1 MRHRVSDLTD
11 FREAKDRFFATADDS
26 PLTRQQRERFSG
38 LRYYDENPTLVFEI
52 APDVFEKRE
61 RITMQTSTGTEAT
74 YERLAHIR
82 FHVGETPCELT
93 IYRDPATGSLFLPFR
108 DASAGRETYGAGR
121 YLEVEPTEHNTLL
134 VDFNYA
140 YNPYCAYNEQWVCP
154 ITPPEN
160 RLDVPIRAGEMNFED
175 AVA

>member
-1 MRHRVSDLTD
+1 VSDLTD
-11 FREAKDRFFATADDS
+11 FREAKDRFFASSDDS
-26 PLTRQQRERFSG
+26 PLTRQQRGRFSG
-38 LRYYDENPTLVFEI
+38 LRYYEESHALVFEI
-52 APDVFEKRE
+52 APEVFEERE
-61 RITMQTSTGTEAT
+61 RITMQTSSGTEAV
-74 YERLAHIR
+74 YERLGLIR
-82 FHVGETPCELT
+82 FHVGDTPCELT
-93 IYRDPATGSLFLPFR
+93 IYRDPASGSLFLPFR

-121 YLEVEPTEHNTLL
+121 YLEVEPTEDGKLV

-175 AVA
+175 TPA